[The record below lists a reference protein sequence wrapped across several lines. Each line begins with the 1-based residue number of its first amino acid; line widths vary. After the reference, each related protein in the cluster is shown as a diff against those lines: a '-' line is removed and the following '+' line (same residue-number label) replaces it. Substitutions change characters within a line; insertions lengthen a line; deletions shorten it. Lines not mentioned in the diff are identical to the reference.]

1 MKFSILLANYNNG
14 EYIKEAI
21 NSIIAQS
28 YEDWE
33 IVIVDDASTDESDEI
48 IKTYNNNERIKYIT
62 NTENKGCGYT
72 KHKCAKLAS
81 GDIFG
86 FLDPDD
92 KLTPNAIEVMVKEHK
107 KNLKC
112 SLIFSNRFVCDD
124 KLNPRKNQPEI
135 SFDSSKSL
143 LEQSEGQVSHFVT
156 FKKKYYEKTVGI
168 NESFKRAV
176 DMDLYYKLE
185 EVGQINFTEQRLYYW
200 RVHKNGISTH
210 NNFPKARAWGIYAK
224 IKACQRRGIPFEG
237 IISKN
242 ILDSQVTENYYRNT
256 IEFKIGFTLLKPIRF
271 FKSLFKNNLP
281 ISS

>member
-21 NSIIAQS
+21 NSIITQS
-28 YEDWE
+28 YKDWE
-33 IVIVDDASTDESDEI
+33 IVIVDDASTDKSDEI
-48 IKTYNNNERIKYIT
+48 IKTYNNDERIKYTI

-92 KLTPNAIEVMVKEHK
+92 KLTPNALEVMVKEHK
-107 KNLKC
+107 INLKC

-156 FKKKYYEKTVGI
+156 FKKNIT
-168 NESFKRAV
+168 R
-176 DMDLYYKLE
+176 KL
-185 EVGQINFTEQRLYYW
+185 L
-200 RVHKNGISTH
+200 
-210 NNFPKARAWGIYAK
+210 A
-224 IKACQRRGIPFEG
+224 
-237 IISKN
+237 
-242 ILDSQVTENYYRNT
+242 
-256 IEFKIGFTLLKPIRF
+256 
-271 FKSLFKNNLP
+271 
-281 ISS
+281 